1 MEQLAYYKNLAEQA
15 KAFTAVCL
23 VVELAFGVLNCF
35 FGYKLLKVWI
45 ALCGF
50 LIGTG
55 TGFLVISRF
64 SDNSTVVL
72 AGMLA
77 VGVVAGI
84 LAYQVYL
91 VGAFFLGW
99 LMTVSVVVAVSRSM
113 EAGDK
118 KKLAIMAAGV
128 VLGILVGVLIV
139 KFARP
144 CIIVLTGISG
154 GISAASSLLMIF
166 EQNKMGYMMITGV
179 VMAAAGIG
187 VQFVTTRRHGR

>member
-1 MEQLAYYKNLAEQA
+1 M
-15 KAFTAVCL
+15 
-23 VVELAFGVLNCF
+23 
-35 FGYKLLKVWI
+35 
-45 ALCGF
+45 
-50 LIGTG
+50 
-55 TGFLVISRF
+55 ISRF

-118 KKLAIMAAGV
+118 TKLAIMAAGV